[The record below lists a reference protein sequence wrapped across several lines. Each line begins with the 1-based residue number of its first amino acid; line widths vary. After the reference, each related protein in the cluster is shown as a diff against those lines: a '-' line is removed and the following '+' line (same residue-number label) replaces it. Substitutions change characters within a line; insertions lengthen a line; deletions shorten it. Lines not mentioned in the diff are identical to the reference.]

1 MKAVVI
7 VLLIVGLL
15 FLNKSTKRNKETINE
30 GFTSCDTR
38 KKKNTG
44 SMCKEKWGEPLCNEW
59 KPVQKIEKIKKGVE
73 MIPLRGY
80 QPNSFMYEID
90 YEKEGEEGGEGEEGE
105 EGEEGGG
112 EGGEGG
118 EGGGGEGEEN
128 IPRGVHSSFFP

>member
-1 MKAVVI
+1 MREIVI
-7 VLLIVGLL
+7 ILLIVGLI
-15 FLNKSTKRNKETINE
+15 FLNKNTKKSKETINE

-38 KKKNTG
+38 KKQNKG

-59 KPVQKIEKIKKGVE
+59 KPIQKIEKIKKNEKKVE

-90 YEKEGEEGGEGEEGE
+90 YEEEEEEEGE
-105 EGEEGGG
+105 EE
-112 EGGEGG
+112 
-118 EGGGGEGEEN
+118 EGEEEEEEEEKEEKV

>member
-38 KKKNTG
+38 KKQNTG

-90 YEKEGEEGGEGEEGE
+90 YEKEEGGEGEEGE
-105 EGEEGGG
+105 EGGEGEEGDAG
-112 EGGEGG
+112 EEGEDGG
-118 EGGGGEGEEN
+118 EGGGN